1 MNYTTRQLVFLNL
14 KNTNLKMKKEKPLKY
29 NAPALNKGLDIIE
42 YLSKEGIPQSQA
54 EIAQG
59 INRTPSEIYRMLVCL
74 EERGYILRGVNAGK
88 YRLSL
93 KMYSLSH
100 THTPFDELKR
110 VARYPMQELSE
121 KTRQSCHLSI
131 INNDQLLVISQIRS
145 PNAVS
150 LSIEEGTHF
159 PLSMTTSG
167 MTLLSML
174 SQENRETILSRDAH
188 YKKWKK
194 EQKEELYEA
203 ITTIEKTGYRY
214 AMSKLTS
221 GVTDIAMP
229 IGLKDSELSAVLAI
243 SVFSS
248 SLENELKI
256 EDILNDLKNTQQ
268 EINKL
273 ICN

>member
-1 MNYTTRQLVFLNL
+1 
-14 KNTNLKMKKEKPLKY
+14 MKKEKPLKY

>member
-1 MNYTTRQLVFLNL
+1 MN
-14 KNTNLKMKKEKPLKY
+14 KKKPQKY
-29 NAPALNKGLDIIE
+29 NAPALDKGLDIIE
-42 YLSKEGIPQSQA
+42 YLSKEGIPLSQA

-74 EERGYILRGVNAGK
+74 EERGYLLRGFNAGK

-121 KTRQSCHLSI
+121 ITRQSCHLSI
-131 INNDQLLVISQIRS
+131 MNNDQLLVIYQMRS
-145 PNAVS
+145 PSPVS

-167 MTLLSML
+167 RTLLSLL
-174 SQENRETILSRDAH
+174 SKEKRLAILSRDTH
-188 YKKWKK
+188 FTEWNKK
-194 EQKEELYEA
+194 QKEKLLATINE
-203 ITTIEKTGYRY
+203 IEKHGYSY
-214 AMSKLTS
+214 SKSKLTG
-221 GVTDIAMP
+221 GVTDIAIP
-229 IGLKDSELSAVLAI
+229 LGSKNSNITAVLAI
-243 SVFSS
+243 SIFSS
-248 SLENELKI
+248 SIAEEDTSVEKILSALK
-256 EDILNDLKNTQQ
+256 KTQR

-273 ICN
+273 IGN

>member
-1 MNYTTRQLVFLNL
+1 
-14 KNTNLKMKKEKPLKY
+14 MKKEKPLKY

-203 ITTIEKTGYRY
+203 ITTIGKTGYRY

-221 GVTDIAMP
+221 GVTDIAIP

-248 SLENELKI
+248 SLENELNIK
-256 EDILNDLKNTQQ
+256 DILNDLKNTQQ
-268 EINKL
+268 KINKL

>member
-1 MNYTTRQLVFLNL
+1 MNYATRQLVFLNL

-203 ITTIEKTGYRY
+203 ITTIGKTGYRY

-221 GVTDIAMP
+221 GVTDIAIP

-248 SLENELKI
+248 SLENELNIK
-256 EDILNDLKNTQQ
+256 DILNDLKNTQQ
-268 EINKL
+268 KINKL

>member
-1 MNYTTRQLVFLNL
+1 MNYATRQLVFLNL

-203 ITTIEKTGYRY
+203 ITTIGKTGYRY

-221 GVTDIAMP
+221 GVTDIAIP

-248 SLENELKI
+248 SLENELNIK
-256 EDILNDLKNTQQ
+256 DILNDLKNTQQ

>member
-1 MNYTTRQLVFLNL
+1 MPD
-14 KNTNLKMKKEKPLKY
+14 KKIVKY
-29 NAPALNKGLDIIE
+29 NAPALDKGLDIIE
-42 YLSKEGIPQSQA
+42 YVSKMGIPLSQA

-74 EERGYILRGVNAGK
+74 EERGYLLRGFNAGK

-110 VARYPMQELSE
+110 AARYPMQKLSE
-121 KTRQSCHLSI
+121 ATRQSCHLSI
-131 INNDQLLVISQIRS
+131 MYNNQLLVISQMQS

-150 LSIEEGTHF
+150 LSIEEGTFF

-167 MTLLSML
+167 MTLLSMFD
-174 SQENRETILSRDAH
+174 QEKREAILVRDIH

-194 EQKEELYEA
+194 EKKEKLN
-203 ITTIEKTGYRY
+203 ITIDKIEKLGYRY
-214 AMSKLTS
+214 SKSKLTS
-221 GVTDIAMP
+221 GVTDIAIP
-229 IGLKDSELSAVLAI
+229 IGLRNSELSAVLAI
-243 SVFSS
+243 SLFTSH
-248 SLENELKI
+248 LENKLEIDEILKS
-256 EDILNDLKNTQQ
+256 LKKTQR

-273 ICN
+273 IG